1 MLAVRTSSVSSSNTG
16 VTVHQ
21 IFDEAQISRL
31 VQEMP
36 LPLLSGLRVCAT
48 IDNEKFLG
56 TITDYW
62 NPLEGYKY
70 SIKYD
75 DGDAEEFSEKGGG
88 KYIKTI
94 RQFKDAIIMAYVRMM
109 EMSVIS
115 TIATRND
122 TNHQTHHPI
131 TTAEHLVMTA
141 TDY

>member
-94 RQFKDAIIMAYVRMM
+94 RQFKDAIIMAYV
-109 EMSVIS
+109 SNDGNVS
-115 TIATRND
+115 DLHDRNSKRHKPS
-122 TNHQTHHPI
+122 NPSS
-131 TTAEHLVMTA
+131 
-141 TDY
+141 DYYCGALGDDCY